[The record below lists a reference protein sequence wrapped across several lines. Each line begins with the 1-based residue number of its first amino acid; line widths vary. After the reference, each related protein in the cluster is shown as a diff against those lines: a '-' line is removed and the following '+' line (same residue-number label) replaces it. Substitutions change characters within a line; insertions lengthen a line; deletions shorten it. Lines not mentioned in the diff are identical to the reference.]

1 MSINTVTIQGGAT
14 NDPELRYL
22 PNGTAVAQFSLAQ
35 TPRRYNKQ
43 TQQWE
48 DGDTH
53 YFDVT
58 IWKHKAEAAANQIT
72 KGTQLIVTGRL
83 EQQRW
88 EDKQGNK
95 RSRVQIVAEELAVLV
110 KAQKQ
115 DGSAQA
121 PQGGWG
127 NSNQQQSQ
135 QQPQQQGWG
144 SNSDEVPF

>member
-14 NDPELRYL
+14 SDPELRYL

-127 NSNQQQSQ
+127 NSNQSQ

>member
-1 MSINTVTIQGGAT
+1 MSINQVTIQGGAT
-14 NDPELRYL
+14 SDVELRYL
-22 PNGTAVAQFSLAQ
+22 SNGTAVAQFSLAQ

-127 NSNQQQSQ
+127 NSNQSQ